1 MAFGHKSLSVSH
13 SLNSKGQ
20 VQIAANQGREGIQR
34 QARSSQES
42 IVLGQRPG
50 SPSKNTHNIMLSSSA
65 ELSESE
71 SHSVL
76 YDSVTLWTIA

>member
-1 MAFGHKSLSVSH
+1 MALGHKSLPLSH

-20 VQIAANQGREGIQR
+20 VQLVANQVREEIQR
-34 QARSSQES
+34 QARSSQEA
-42 IVLGQRPG
+42 IVLGQCPG

-65 ELSESE
+65 ELSESG

-76 YDSVTLWTIA
+76 YASL